1 VKPGQPQGLGQQ
13 IRSDI
18 ERHIASGEWPPGQ
31 RIPFEHELM
40 AQYACSRMTVN
51 KVLSLLVEKGL
62 IERRRRAGSFV
73 RKPHPN
79 IESVALDIPH
89 IPIDIAVR
97 GHVYG
102 YQLIRRRV
110 RKPRKSMAHELEL
123 APGGSLIAIQCL
135 HLADGKPFALED
147 RVINPVAVPDALEQ
161 DFTQEVPGSW
171 LLQTIPWSR
180 AEHRSKAVNLDRTES
195 ALLKVPPGTAS
206 LVIARRTWLG
216 KQPITFV
223 RQMFLGDSYDL
234 VAHFR
239 PSAS

>member
-1 VKPGQPQGLGQQ
+1 
-13 IRSDI
+13 
-18 ERHIASGEWPPGQ
+18 
-31 RIPFEHELM
+31 
-40 AQYACSRMTVN
+40 MTVN
-51 KVLSLLVEKGL
+51 KALSLLVEKGL

-73 RKPHPN
+73 CKPHPN

-97 GHVYG
+97 GHTYG
-102 YQLIRRRV
+102 YKLIRCRV
-110 RKPRKSMAHELEL
+110 RKPRKSVPHEMEL
-123 APGGSLIAIQCL
+123 APDGALVAIQCL

-161 DFTQEVPGSW
+161 DFAHEVPGSW
-171 LLQTIPWSR
+171 LLQTTPWTR
-180 AEHRSKAVNLDRTES
+180 AEHRINATNLNQAES

-216 KQPITFV
+216 KQPITYV
-223 RQMFLGDSYDL
+223 RQMFLGNSYDL

-239 PSAS
+239 PSAP